1 MSVQAAMNNLAMSG
15 LGFTRGFTKNVLGL
29 DTLKKEEKKPDDNKT
44 SNTEVNATEETTAT
58 TDTPTAI
65 EAEGI
70 KPELEELDERE
81 AATLQ
86 EQTKKIETQKNQK
99 DAMKER
105 AEWLKSLSTK
115 EMAEELHSR
124 GHLSGTKTREAIHR
138 ESKGGSK

>member
-15 LGFTRGFTKNVLGL
+15 LGFTRNLGRNL
-29 DTLKKEEKKPDDNKT
+29 IGISSKSEEDKKT
-44 SNTEVNATEETTAT
+44 SDTQVKATEEVKEEATTT
-58 TDTPTAI
+58 TDTPTAT
-65 EAEGI
+65 ETEGI
-70 KPELEELDERE
+70 KTELEELDERE
-81 AATLQ
+81 AAIFQ
-86 EQTKKIETQKNQK
+86 EQTKKIETQNNQK